1 MAGKNKKKSTSGNVI
16 AVNRRASHD
25 YFIEERYEAG
35 LSLQGWEV
43 KSLRAGKANI
53 SEAYVTVKG
62 NQILLLGATINPLK
76 TSCAFVVC
84 DKTSC
89 AFVVCDPTRTRTL
102 LMNRREINKLMGQ
115 SQRSGYTIMPLKL
128 YWKGSWAKLE
138 IGLARGKQEHDK
150 RDAIKDRQ
158 WEREKARV
166 MKKRLA

>member
-84 DKTSC
+84 D
-89 AFVVCDPTRTRTL
+89 PTRTRTL

-115 SQRSGYTIMPLKL
+115 S
-128 YWKGSWAKLE
+128 
-138 IGLARGKQEHDK
+138 ARQ
-150 RDAIKDRQ
+150 A
-158 WEREKARV
+158 
-166 MKKRLA
+166 

>member
-1 MAGKNKKKSTSGNVI
+1 MAGKKKNGNNSTEI
-16 AVNRRASHD
+16 AINRRAKHD

-53 SEAYVTVKG
+53 SEAYVMVKEG
-62 NQILLLGATINPLK
+62 QVLLIGATINPL
-76 TSCAFVVC
+76 
-84 DKTSC
+84 KTSC

-115 SQRSGYTIMPLKL
+115 SQRQGYTLMPLRL

-138 IGLARGKQEHDK
+138 LGLARGKQEHDK
-150 RDAIKDRQ
+150 RDSIKEREWQ
-158 WEREKARV
+158 REKARV
-166 MKKRLA
+166 FKKAQ